1 MINLRIHTEFHFDF
15 SDRGF
20 GRLDAVVARVKAL
33 GQNAAA
39 ITDST
44 TFGHINWTAKCKA
57 AGIKPI
63 LGATARVP
71 LALGNAKVSLIA
83 MTDRGL
89 EELYRMSSL
98 AASGEITPEILLKS
112 HADLLKLTGTM
123 QVAHDDV
130 PKKLRGSWYADVSPA
145 MPPDLRAQKVQ
156 SALPLLATSEN
167 RYPGIDD
174 RAAFSLFGGST
185 EPHAQH
191 ILSEREARALMKDLP
206 DEAFTVSDEIAKAV
220 KTTLPVAKNMKVEGD
235 LGAICRA
242 AIKRRVKRWTKEYE
256 ARLQRELK
264 MIRDKQFDDYFL
276 IISDMMR
283 YAKKHMLVGP
293 ARGSSAGSLVCY
305 LADITDVDP
314 IIHGL
319 LFERFIDVTREDLP
333 DIDMDFPD
341 SKREMVIEYLQKKYG
356 ADNVVHI
363 GTVGTLQPKSILR
376 LVSKRLDI
384 KMWEFQPVLDVMVER
399 KSGDS
404 RGELCL
410 LDTLDGMEA
419 GRALTAKFPQV
430 RTATS
435 FEGHAQNAGTHAAG
449 IVVCSEPVH
458 KYCTVNAE
466 TATAQ
471 IDKHDAEKLN
481 LLKIDILGLRT
492 LSVLEYALSIIP
504 KKIDLNAISLEDAKV
519 FDVINGKRWA
529 GIFQIE
535 GEAIQSL
542 SKLLVIDRFSDIV
555 ALGALGRPGPL
566 NSQGAFAWCERRMGR
581 QPNTSI
587 FPLCEEFV
595 EDTFGIICYQEQ
607 VMQIG
612 RKVGKLSW
620 EDVTE
625 IRKTMAKSKGEEFFN
640 TFWGKFLKGALEN
653 GITKEQAH
661 HIWTHLS
668 TMGAW
673 AFNKSHAVSYA
684 IISYW
689 CAYLKA
695 YYPLQFATATL
706 RYARDEVQTV
716 NLLRE
721 LTREG
726 IVYTPFDINR
736 SRENW
741 EIIDGEII
749 GGFINLHGFGEATA
763 KAFVEARASKEGLTE
778 EQKQKIA
785 AAEVMYANVY
795 PAETLYGRMYAS
807 PRACGYNID
816 KLNTIAEIDA
826 WRINM
831 NWPSEFFFIGRLAD
845 KVPRDLNEYVFQ
857 VKRVQ
862 DGKPKMLEKDTAYL
876 NLVLEDDTG
885 RIGATIGAY
894 MYEEVG
900 KSIVESG
907 IKGRSWYVFKGR
919 INKLRRVNI
928 TWAKEITE
936 TPFPAL
942 PAPKPA
948 EKPRIGGTKRVQPET
963 HQNRLR

>member
-20 GRLDAVVARVKAL
+20 GRLDAVIARVKAL
-33 GQNAAA
+33 SQSAAA

-44 TFGHINWTAKCKA
+44 TFGHVRWIEKCKA
-57 AGIKPI
+57 AGVKPI
-63 LGATARVP
+63 LGVQVRVP
-71 LALGNAKVSLIA
+71 LALGNAKVTLIA
-83 MTDRGL
+83 MSDRGL
-89 EELYRMSSL
+89 EELYRLSSL
-98 AASGEITPEILLKS
+98 ASAGEIAVSDLTKS
-112 HADLLKLTGTM
+112 HAELLKLTGTL
-123 QVAHDDV
+123 QLELGDI
-130 PKKLRGSWYADVSPA
+130 PKKLRGAWYADVSPV
-145 MPPDLRAQKVQ
+145 MPPDLRTAKFK
-156 SALPLLATSEN
+156 SGMPLLATSEN

-206 DEAFTVSDEIAKAV
+206 NEAFTISDEIAKAV

-235 LGAICRA
+235 LEAICRA

-256 ARLQRELK
+256 ARLVHELK
-264 MIRDKQFDDYFL
+264 LIRQKRFEDYFL

-283 YAKKHMLVGP
+283 FAKKHMLVGP

-305 LADITDVDP
+305 LSDITDVDP
-314 IIHGL
+314 LIHGL

-341 SKREMVIEYLQKKYG
+341 AKREMVIEYLQQKYG

-410 LDTLDGMEA
+410 LDTLDGMDA
-419 GRALTAKFPQV
+419 GRALVAKFPQV
-430 RTATS
+430 RTAVA

-449 IVVCSEPVH
+449 IVVCSEPVK
-458 KYCTVNAE
+458 KYCTVNPQ

-471 IDKHDAEKLN
+471 VDKYDAEKLN
-481 LLKIDILGLRT
+481 LLKIDVLGLRT

-504 KKIDLNAISLEDAKV
+504 KKIDLNAITLEDPAA
-519 FDVINGKRWA
+519 FDVINSKRWA

-581 QPNTSI
+581 QANTSI

-684 IISYW
+684 LISYW

-695 YYPLQFATATL
+695 HWPMQFAVATL
-706 RYARDEVQTV
+706 RYARDEVQTI

-721 LTREG
+721 LSREG
-726 IVYTPFDINR
+726 IVFKPFDIER

-749 GGFINLHGFGEATA
+749 GGFVNLKGFGEATA
-763 KAFVEARASKEGLTE
+763 KVFVEARANGGLTE
-778 EQKQKIA
+778 EQKQKVA
-785 AAEVMYANVY
+785 EAEVMYDNIY
-795 PAETLYGRMYAS
+795 PAESLYGALYAN
-807 PRACGYNID
+807 PRGCGYHID
-816 KLNTIAEIDA
+816 KFHTIQEIDS

-831 NWPSEFFFIGRLAD
+831 TAPSEFFFIGKLAD

-862 DGKPKMLEKDTAYL
+862 DGKPRLLDKDTAYL

-885 RIGATIGAY
+885 RIGATIGAH
-894 MYEEVG
+894 MYEDVG

-907 IKGRSWYVFKGR
+907 VKGRSWYVFKGR
-919 INKLRRVNI
+919 LNKLRRVNI
-928 TWAKEITE
+928 TWAKEITDS
-936 TPFPAL
+936 PYPKLA
-942 PAPKPA
+942 APKA
-948 EKPRIGGTKRVQPET
+948 PRIGGSKRVQV
-963 HQNRLR
+963 